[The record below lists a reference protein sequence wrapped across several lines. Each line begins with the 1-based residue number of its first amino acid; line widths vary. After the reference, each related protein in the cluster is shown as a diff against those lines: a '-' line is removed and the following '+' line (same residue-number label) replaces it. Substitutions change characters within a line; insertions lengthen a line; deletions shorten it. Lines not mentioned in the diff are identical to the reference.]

1 MSKTINSKDTETIID
16 SDTDNSEVKTLERQK
31 KPKSDAQIKAFE
43 KARLK
48 RAENILKRQEEKQK
62 EKEDFDK
69 LKEMKKQIKELKI
82 KKEREKELKHIY
94 DDNDDDD
101 QSSDEEVV
109 IKKVVKKK
117 VPKKKKVIYINENDD
132 DDESTNDRN
141 VIIVNKMPAPI
152 NQHPAPKPRPKAIFL

>member
-48 RAENILKRQEEKQK
+48 RAENILRRQEEKQK

-69 LKEMKKQIKELKI
+69 LKEMKKQIKEKRKRKRI
-82 KKEREKELKHIY
+82 KT
-94 DDNDDDD
+94 D
-101 QSSDEEVV
+101 
-109 IKKVVKKK
+109 
-117 VPKKKKVIYINENDD
+117 
-132 DDESTNDRN
+132 T
-141 VIIVNKMPAPI
+141 
-152 NQHPAPKPRPKAIFL
+152 